1 MGEEILIVGNPNTGK
16 STFFNS
22 LTNMKVHTGNFHGV
36 TVNFTK
42 AEAKIENKVYTFVDL
57 PGLYS
62 LTPNSYEEKVSVDYI
77 LSHKNSKIICL
88 CSNQTLKR
96 NLLLVRELMMLKR
109 EILVVVNMVDKHVTF
124 DKDRLEKLLG
134 LNTIVLKANNK
145 KSFNEFFAYLKNIKS
160 NIDDTNYEN
169 FYKQKMQCGSEYYA
183 SLLNIKDFK
192 INEIYHKNLENYIK
206 NEYKKI
212 DEILNSINY
221 KQLNT
226 VGKSKLDKILLN
238 KYLCL
243 PIFFCILIVIFYL
256 TFFSLGKFLS
266 DNLRYL
272 IQDLL
277 GKEVVSF
284 LVEKNVPNFVVSLI
298 SEGIFGGVGSVVSF
312 LPQVVILFLFLD
324 ILEQSGYISRLAFCL
339 DDTLKYVGLS
349 GRSVYTLIMGFG
361 CSTTASLT
369 ARNMSDNN
377 AKIKTALLSPY
388 MSCSAKLPVYAVIG
402 GAFFGAQ
409 NIVIIVLLY
418 ILGVIVALLMSL
430 FLEKTKLKSTG
441 QTFIMEFPSYQKISL
456 KHTIQNVWESTW
468 AFLIRIGSVILSLSI
483 VIWLLQNLS
492 FSLTYVKYSGE
503 KSILQVLGELL
514 SFVFK
519 PLGFSSWGAVSA
531 LIAGLVA
538 KEVIVSSIAIFNGV
552 NIDAI
557 SQSIVIAS
565 NAVFFT
571 PASAMSFMVFCL
583 LYCPCIS
590 TIATFK
596 KEIGTKWTIFSIISQ
611 FLVAYVAAMFTYT
624 IFRITEL
631 YGFLTTFVIVVIVA
645 IVLGT
650 IIHFI
655 GKNKKVCAFCSKHC
669 INKVHK

>member
-88 CSNQTLKR
+88 CSNQTLRR

-243 PIFFCILIVIFYL
+243 PIFF
-256 TFFSLGKFLS
+256 
-266 DNLRYL
+266 
-272 IQDLL
+272 
-277 GKEVVSF
+277 
-284 LVEKNVPNFVVSLI
+284 
-298 SEGIFGGVGSVVSF
+298 
-312 LPQVVILFLFLD
+312 
-324 ILEQSGYISRLAFCL
+324 
-339 DDTLKYVGLS
+339 
-349 GRSVYTLIMGFG
+349 VY
-361 CSTTASLT
+361 
-369 ARNMSDNN
+369 
-377 AKIKTALLSPY
+377 
-388 MSCSAKLPVYAVIG
+388 
-402 GAFFGAQ
+402 
-409 NIVIIVLLY
+409 
-418 ILGVIVALLMSL
+418 
-430 FLEKTKLKSTG
+430 
-441 QTFIMEFPSYQKISL
+441 
-456 KHTIQNVWESTW
+456 
-468 AFLIRIGSVILSLSI
+468 
-483 VIWLLQNLS
+483 
-492 FSLTYVKYSGE
+492 
-503 KSILQVLGELL
+503 
-514 SFVFK
+514 
-519 PLGFSSWGAVSA
+519 
-531 LIAGLVA
+531 
-538 KEVIVSSIAIFNGV
+538 
-552 NIDAI
+552 
-557 SQSIVIAS
+557 
-565 NAVFFT
+565 
-571 PASAMSFMVFCL
+571 
-583 LYCPCIS
+583 
-590 TIATFK
+590 
-596 KEIGTKWTIFSIISQ
+596 
-611 FLVAYVAAMFTYT
+611 
-624 IFRITEL
+624 
-631 YGFLTTFVIVVIVA
+631 
-645 IVLGT
+645 
-650 IIHFI
+650 
-655 GKNKKVCAFCSKHC
+655 
-669 INKVHK
+669 

>member
-42 AEAKIENKVYTFVDL
+42 AEGKIENKVYTFVDL

-88 CSNQTLKR
+88 CSNQTLRR

-124 DKDRLEKLLG
+124 DKDRLEKLLR

-441 QTFIMEFPSYQKISL
+441 QTFIMEFPSYQKISF

-519 PLGFSSWGAVSA
+519 PLGFSSWGVVSA

>member
-88 CSNQTLKR
+88 CSNQTLRR

-441 QTFIMEFPSYQKISL
+441 QTFIMEFPSYQKISF

-519 PLGFSSWGAVSA
+519 PLGFSSWGVVSA

-557 SQSIVIAS
+557 FQSIVIAS